1 MYVKPEIIILF
12 FLISFLIYTMPNVLV
27 KFSNSCK
34 GKVLLLVLTILIA
47 HYNRI
52 GGIIMVMFYIFLAE
66 FNYEFNNEIIYE
78 GFSSINEGEC
88 ECESEGKC
96 DCESKGEGEGE
107 SKGEGEKLMIGLNN
121 KDKLKVETELR
132 PRESSLTTKV

>member
-96 DCESKGEGEGE
+96 ACKGEGE
-107 SKGEGEKLMIGLNN
+107 GEGEKLMIGLNN

>member
-34 GKVLLLVLTILIA
+34 GKLLLLVLTILIA

-88 ECESEGKC
+88 DCESEGKC
-96 DCESKGEGEGE
+96 DCE

>member
-96 DCESKGEGEGE
+96 DCESKGEGE
-107 SKGEGEKLMIGLNN
+107 KIMIGLNN

>member
-1 MYVKPEIIILF
+1 
-12 FLISFLIYTMPNVLV
+12 MPNVLV

-34 GKVLLLVLTILIA
+34 GKLLLLVLTILIA

-88 ECESEGKC
+88 DCESEGKC
-96 DCESKGEGEGE
+96 ECE

>member
-34 GKVLLLVLTILIA
+34 GKVLLLVLTILIT

-88 ECESEGKC
+88 ECEGEGKC
-96 DCESKGEGEGE
+96 DCEVED
-107 SKGEGEKLMIGLNN
+107 EGEKLMIGLNN

-132 PRESSLTTKV
+132 PRESSLTTKF

>member
-34 GKVLLLVLTILIA
+34 GKLLLLVLTILIA

-96 DCESKGEGEGE
+96 DCESKGEGE
-107 SKGEGEKLMIGLNN
+107 KLMIGLNN